1 MLYRKNVGTVE
12 RWARLAAGA
21 SMVAWGLVFADG
33 TGAGWLAAAGGLGLG
48 LTGFIGWCPACAM
61 AGRKPVE
68 GPR

>member
-21 SMVAWGLVFADG
+21 SMAVWGLAFADN
-33 TGAGWLAAAGGLGLG
+33 TAMGWLAAAGGAGLV
-48 LTGFIGWCPACAM
+48 LTAFFGWCPACAM
-61 AGRKPVE
+61 VGRKPVE